1 MAHSKVT
8 LSVEIVI
15 MIKNQVKHFEDKIM
29 RIFGLSLSV
38 VKDHLDASR
47 LAFGM
52 NSSVD
57 FDSSL
62 RLDRTQELLFAAIS
76 LARKDSVKSILEFGT
91 FSGEST
97 LVLRALF
104 PSASITT
111 IDLPK
116 PILTAADKT
125 SEIKRI
131 TDLRSINVKK
141 AEANLILKNSA
152 LIPQIDLDV
161 YDLVWL
167 DGDHTYPVVIIDVV
181 NALNCLSEN
190 GILIMDDVCRH
201 VSITNLI
208 LRRSLSTDSWY
219 TVKKLSQI
227 YGLVFELFPKRLNFS
242 QYLPVRRREMA
253 LIKKVSAATG
263 SRGVDSKWL

>member
-1 MAHSKVT
+1 
-8 LSVEIVI
+8 
-15 MIKNQVKHFEDKIM
+15 MIKNQNKYFEDKIM
-29 RIFGLSLSV
+29 KIFGLSLSV
-38 VKDHLDASR
+38 VKDHVDASR

-52 NSSVD
+52 KS
-57 FDSSL
+57 FMELDSSL

-111 IDLPK
+111 IDLPE
-116 PILTAADKT
+116 PVLTAADKT
-125 SEIKRI
+125 PEIKRI
-131 TDLRSINVKK
+131 NDLRSINVNK
-141 AEANLILKNSA
+141 AGANLILKNSA
-152 LIPQIDLDV
+152 LISQSDLDV

-167 DGDHTYPVVIIDVV
+167 DGDHTYPVVAVDLV

-190 GILIMDDVCRH
+190 GILIIDDICRH

-208 LRRSLSTDSWY
+208 LRRCLSTDSWD

-242 QYLPVRRREMA
+242 QYLPGRRREMA
-253 LIKKVSAATG
+253 LIKKVTAATG
-263 SRGVDSKWL
+263 LGGVDSKWL

>member
-1 MAHSKVT
+1 
-8 LSVEIVI
+8 
-15 MIKNQVKHFEDKIM
+15 MIKNQNKYFEDKIM

-38 VKDHLDASR
+38 VKDHLNASR
-47 LAFGM
+47 HAFGM
-52 NSSVD
+52 NSFVELN
-57 FDSSL
+57 SSL

-76 LARKDSVKSILEFGT
+76 LVRKDSVKSILEFGT

-111 IDLPK
+111 IDLPE
-116 PILTAADKT
+116 PVLTATDKT
-125 SEIKRI
+125 SEIKKI
-131 TDLRSINVKK
+131 NDLRSINVNK

-152 LIPQIDLDV
+152 LMSQSDLGV

-167 DGDHTYPVVIIDVV
+167 DGDHTYPVVAVDVV
-181 NALNCLSEN
+181 HTLNCLSEN
-190 GILIMDDVCRH
+190 GILIMDDICRH

-208 LRRSLSTDSWY
+208 LRRSLSTDSWD

-227 YGLVFELFPKRLNFS
+227 YGLVFELFPKRLNLS
-242 QYLPVRRREMA
+242 QYLPGRRREMA

-263 SRGVDSKWL
+263 SGGVDSKWL